1 MAPEMAPD
9 DDPIVQQATQ
19 AQATQTQAQAQDPK
33 RLAVKAFMDRMK
45 STPSPTLKDEN
56 GEPIFILSTD
66 NKVKD
71 IKQYKAEF
79 AKFKSTMNEVLNENK
94 NKTMKPQLNEE
105 FRRMQK
111 LAGIITE
118 GEYKTGLI
126 QERDR
131 DNAGMFMG
139 WGDPSLGLGKDVTAE
154 PSNLQLRSKADA
166 GKTSLSYDVMLKSK
180 DGSKNVQIFATVGDE
195 PKLRYRAKGIEDDV
209 VEKWLDK
216 NRDNIQRYFSN
227 MNYSKEEL
235 GKNFH
240 IGSGYEDDVT
250 DEDMKS
256 IKDGISK
263 LTSVKIS
270 KI

>member
-1 MAPEMAPD
+1 
-9 DDPIVQQATQ
+9 
-19 AQATQTQAQAQDPK
+19 
-33 RLAVKAFMDRMK
+33 
-45 STPSPTLKDEN
+45 
-56 GEPIFILSTD
+56 
-66 NKVKD
+66 
-71 IKQYKAEF
+71 
-79 AKFKSTMNEVLNENK
+79 
-94 NKTMKPQLNEE
+94 
-105 FRRMQK
+105 
-111 LAGIITE
+111 
-118 GEYKTGLI
+118 
-126 QERDR
+126 
-131 DNAGMFMG
+131 
-139 WGDPSLGLGKDVTAE
+139 
-154 PSNLQLRSKADA
+154 
-166 GKTSLSYDVMLKSK
+166 MLKSK